1 MEQLNSPIV
10 YKVIAFFGVLLVF
23 LPSIIVVSL
32 PYNHKNKDDF
42 TKQVFIPSII
52 GLFFVMFAYYFLL
65 KEITDELFFQVLI
78 GITVIF
84 SIGINS
90 GVIFMSMLRM
100 RWAAD

>member
-1 MEQLNSPIV
+1 MDRLNL
-10 YKVIAFFGVLLVF
+10 YNLIAFCGVLLVF
-23 LPSIIVVSL
+23 LPSIIVRGL
-32 PYNHKNKDDF
+32 PYHRKNKDDF

-52 GLFFVMFAYYFLL
+52 GLIFVMVAYYFLL
-65 KEITDELFFQVLI
+65 KEITDEIFFQVLI